1 MEEQKKGGK
10 NMVMILEDVKINMKI
25 KLALFWVALMFF
37 YVYNDIFSFFHP
49 GHVAELVEGQLAG
62 IQFTQELLFGA
73 ALLMALPS
81 IMIVLS
87 LTLKAKMNRMVNI
100 IVGIFHMVVLVGT
113 LMVPGDL
120 WVYYATYMAFEAVFI
135 ILIIWH
141 AWKWPKQE
149 IKPKSG

>member
-1 MEEQKKGGK
+1 MD
-10 NMVMILEDVKINMKI
+10 LEDIKINVKV

-37 YVYNDIFSFFHP
+37 YLYNDLFSFFKP
-49 GHVAELVEGQLAG
+49 GTVEELVGGSLEG
-62 IQFTQELLFGA
+62 IVFTQELLFGA

-81 IMIVLS
+81 IMIFLS

-120 WVYYATYMAFEAVFI
+120 WVYYATYMVFEAVFI
-135 ILIIWH
+135 ILIVWH
-141 AWKWPKQE
+141 AWKWPTT
-149 IKPKSG
+149 